1 MVRIR
6 LTRKG
11 KRHQPFYRIVVADAR
26 APRDGEYIESIGY
39 YNPLR
44 KEEFSL
50 DLEKFGAWVN
60 KGAQPTNTVLRLVK
74 RAKKE
79 EGSHEHEGDN

>member
-11 KRHQPFYRIVVADAR
+11 KMHQPFYRIVVADAR

-50 DLEKFGAWVN
+50 DLEKFGEWVN
-60 KGAQPTNTVLRLVK
+60 KGAQPTNTVLRLVE

-79 EGSHEHEGDN
+79 EVSHEHERDT